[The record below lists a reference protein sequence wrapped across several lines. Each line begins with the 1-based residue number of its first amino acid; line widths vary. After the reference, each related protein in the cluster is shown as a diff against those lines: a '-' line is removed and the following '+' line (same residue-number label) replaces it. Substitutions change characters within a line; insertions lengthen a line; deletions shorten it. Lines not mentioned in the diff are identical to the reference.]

1 MNERAQK
8 IRLSEKIGYAVGD
21 AGLNLVFSTIATF
34 LMFFLTDIFGVS
46 TAAIVTLFL
55 VTRMWDAVNDPIMG
69 AIADRTKT
77 RWGKYRPYLLWMAV
91 PVAITFVLLFSAP
104 NLSSM
109 GKIIWVWVIYILME
123 LMFTMVDIPYQSLLP
138 MMTSD
143 NSERNSLS
151 AFRVFSMMLI
161 VLFLNG
167 ATLPLVKILGGANQ
181 ARGYQLTMII
191 YAFLFVALLLIT
203 FFTVKERVKP
213 VSEAH
218 ATIKEDLKNLGKNRP
233 LWILFLLFVFLFLTL
248 SFRNTV
254 ILYYFTYNVGNQ
266 SLATPFMI
274 LGPLGYI
281 IAMFFARLL
290 PNKIG
295 RKNTLIMCSVIS
307 VIGYSLFYFVNPQN
321 IAVIL
326 ILQFITSFFFGLPMP
341 LLFTMSAE
349 VVDYSEWKHKV
360 RAPGIIAS
368 AASFS
373 RKFGLAIGTSI
384 TAWILGFIGYIP
396 NVTQTARSLLGI
408 KVMMSLIPAAGC
420 LIFLILVFF
429 YPINEKVYAKICSD
443 LNRPVP
449 ESYSA
454 KRLP

>member
-1 MNERAQK
+1 MRRRIMNEVAQK

-55 VTRMWDAVNDPIMG
+55 VTRWWDAVNDPIMG

-218 ATIKEDLKNLGKNRP
+218 ATIKEDLKNL
-233 LWILFLLFVFLFLTL
+233 
-248 SFRNTV
+248 
-254 ILYYFTYNVGNQ
+254 
-266 SLATPFMI
+266 
-274 LGPLGYI
+274 
-281 IAMFFARLL
+281 
-290 PNKIG
+290 
-295 RKNTLIMCSVIS
+295 
-307 VIGYSLFYFVNPQN
+307 
-321 IAVIL
+321 
-326 ILQFITSFFFGLPMP
+326 
-341 LLFTMSAE
+341 
-349 VVDYSEWKHKV
+349 
-360 RAPGIIAS
+360 
-368 AASFS
+368 
-373 RKFGLAIGTSI
+373 
-384 TAWILGFIGYIP
+384 
-396 NVTQTARSLLGI
+396 
-408 KVMMSLIPAAGC
+408 
-420 LIFLILVFF
+420 
-429 YPINEKVYAKICSD
+429 
-443 LNRPVP
+443 
-449 ESYSA
+449 
-454 KRLP
+454 